1 MFGLLTV
8 TVGIVLVGY
17 LIVKKYYAPWALLL
31 VGLLMLLAV
40 GLFTNVPL
48 VTGKKVT
55 HSMLLDVVQVVTNL
69 SSSTLAGLGLQIM
82 VISGLADYLDKI
94 GATKSFVKVCS
105 KPLYYIHS
113 PYTLLA
119 ISYLVGQFINI
130 FIPSAVGLGVLLML
144 TVYPLLMAV
153 GVSRVSA
160 AAVIVTASCL
170 DLGPA
175 SANSI
180 VTSKLLGISAM
191 EYFLEGQL
199 LIGVIAAAVIA
210 VSHGF
215 L

>member
-1 MFGLLTV
+1 MFGLITV

-94 GATKSFVKVCS
+94 GIKLIARTIMNIIIPRVLVILLRIASLVLPSFF
-105 KPLYYIHS
+105 P
-113 PYTLLA
+113 
-119 ISYLVGQFINI
+119 
-130 FIPSAVGLGVLLML
+130 
-144 TVYPLLMAV
+144 
-153 GVSRVSA
+153 
-160 AAVIVTASCL
+160 
-170 DLGPA
+170 
-175 SANSI
+175 
-180 VTSKLLGISAM
+180 
-191 EYFLEGQL
+191 
-199 LIGVIAAAVIA
+199 
-210 VSHGF
+210 
-215 L
+215 